1 MANDR
6 HSQTRKSGR
15 NNAIASRTT
24 QSVKSVTPQANS
36 GGAAV
41 ANALLMT
48 RPAEVKTPTIASP
61 ENVALRTMD
70 SVGALVKKLCTD
82 ISTKSSHPSAPVA
95 PKSSLN
101 DENAWSQAVDARL
114 NELIERSQSLE
125 RERIEIESLRSQ
137 LKEAIDTAEN
147 RLSSFNDSDANRIEE
162 LEKQLINTQDENHK
176 SSTLLLHARAEYQ
189 ELLAFIEAEAV
200 EEGQTQAEL
209 KTIAQRVLEKTD
221 ARETELSLEVSQL
234 HDQLQFLKTALDDAN
249 AHRRSS
255 HPEEAD
261 LRIQIEQLRSQLL
274 DARHEAVE
282 LRMQSNDLGSRLS
295 KFQGT
300 TNGQKSETLTWE
312 QRKEALLQQLE
323 AETHSEVPCDPRKV
337 LEIERVL
344 EQTTHEIDRR
354 DKEIS
359 DLKALI
365 EQQSIA
371 HDGLAIGVAAVAE
384 MIESDG
390 MIVSERLRLKELRED
405 WEQKQRL
412 AEIEMSMERAKL
424 ARERL
429 ELQEKTRNFNDN
441 NIPQS
446 DEEKKAGKALNRGKW
461 LARLGLRDE

>member
-1 MANDR
+1 
-6 HSQTRKSGR
+6 
-15 NNAIASRTT
+15 
-24 QSVKSVTPQANS
+24 
-36 GGAAV
+36 
-41 ANALLMT
+41 MT

-234 HDQLQFLKTALDDAN
+234 HDQLQFLKTELDDAN

>member
-1 MANDR
+1 
-6 HSQTRKSGR
+6 
-15 NNAIASRTT
+15 
-24 QSVKSVTPQANS
+24 
-36 GGAAV
+36 
-41 ANALLMT
+41 
-48 RPAEVKTPTIASP
+48 
-61 ENVALRTMD
+61 
-70 SVGALVKKLCTD
+70 
-82 ISTKSSHPSAPVA
+82 
-95 PKSSLN
+95 
-101 DENAWSQAVDARL
+101 
-114 NELIERSQSLE
+114 
-125 RERIEIESLRSQ
+125 
-137 LKEAIDTAEN
+137 
-147 RLSSFNDSDANRIEE
+147 
-162 LEKQLINTQDENHK
+162 
-176 SSTLLLHARAEYQ
+176 
-189 ELLAFIEAEAV
+189 
-200 EEGQTQAEL
+200 
-209 KTIAQRVLEKTD
+209 
-221 ARETELSLEVSQL
+221 L
-234 HDQLQFLKTALDDAN
+234 HDQLQFLKTELDDAK

-390 MIVSERLRLKELRED
+390 MIVEERLRLKELREG

-446 DEEKKAGKALNRGKW
+446 DEEKKASKALNRGKW